1 MTAFRGRVVSRYLPL
16 TERCID
22 VVRSHLHGV
31 CAWACLAASRKA
43 FMVNG
48 FIK

>member
-1 MTAFRGRVVSRYLPL
+1 MAAFRRRVVSRYLAL

-22 VVRSHLHGV
+22 VVRSHPHWA